1 MARSAG
7 VDFRL
12 EDFRRISAE
21 TPFISDLKPSGKYVM
36 EDLHYAGGTPGV
48 LKYMLAEGYLHGDCM
63 TVTGMAG
70 CEACHLSGSHS
81 SPLRGLPGLWLCCGS
96 AVPLLCL
103 CCGTAVALHGLWLR
117 RGR

>member
-1 MARSAG
+1 MWEWTADYWTVTHEKPRKGAPPRQDPQVTAPHHPLQPLTTPHHPSQARSAG

-63 TVTGMAG
+63 TVTGMAV
-70 CEACHLSGSHS
+70 C
-81 SPLRGLPGLWLCCGS
+81 
-96 AVPLLCL
+96 
-103 CCGTAVALHGLWLR
+103 
-117 RGR
+117 

>member
-1 MARSAG
+1 MPPPYQPSQPLTAPSQPLPDPLITPHHPSQARSAG

-63 TVTGMAG
+63 TVTGMAV
-70 CEACHLSGSHS
+70 C
-81 SPLRGLPGLWLCCGS
+81 
-96 AVPLLCL
+96 
-103 CCGTAVALHGLWLR
+103 
-117 RGR
+117 

>member
-1 MARSAG
+1 
-7 VDFRL
+7 
-12 EDFRRISAE
+12 
-21 TPFISDLKPSGKYVM
+21 M